1 MRDFKHIAGLL
12 TSSFAETIWPTRCIG
27 CDLPGTLLCPDCAA
41 QLPHI
46 NLAASCPRC
55 GAPCGWLTCTECTD
69 VHGNEEAW
77 EERGTADGSAAGT
90 GDGGAQTGAEP
101 GAAAGSQATAAGGDT
116 AGGGAAEDASAR
128 AAGRAAAARS
138 TAPGGST
145 ACGAACGLAPDGGS
159 QAGGGPKARV
169 TERAGAAGAGA
180 RGAGGG
186 GAAGGAA
193 SDGGPALCEPVRGER
208 FAFSAARAALVYEGL
223 ARKLITSY
231 KDAGERRL
239 DKLLATLLLQALR
252 ATAPQA
258 CPEGLQLPPVHED
271 WLAWADALVAVPA
284 RPEALRQRGFDH
296 LQRVATRVAEWGE
309 VPLLEA
315 LQHTARTADQR
326 ALSAEQRIENL
337 AGSFSLA
344 PHAGV
349 RGKRIVVLDDVLTT
363 GATAS
368 AAAEALLAGG
378 AAEVRVA
385 VVARVLQS

>member
-1 MRDFKHIAGLL
+1 MRDFKHIAELL

-27 CDLPGTLLCPDCAA
+27 CDLPGTLLCPDCSA
-41 QLPHI
+41 QLPRI
-46 NLAASCPRC
+46 NLAAACPRC
-55 GAPCGWLTCTECTD
+55 AAPCGWLTCTECTD
-69 VHGNEEAW
+69 VHGDEEAW
-77 EERGTADGSAAGT
+77 EERGTADGSAASAGS
-90 GDGGAQTGAEP
+90 GGAQTGAEP

-116 AGGGAAEDASAR
+116 TGSGAAEGASAR

-138 TAPGGST
+138 AAPGGGA

-159 QAGGGPKARV
+159 QTGGGPKARAAG
-169 TERAGAAGAGA
+169 RAGAASAYGDRGRAGT
-180 RGAGGG
+180 AGSGP
-186 GAAGGAA
+186 AA
-193 SDGGPALCEPVRGER
+193 SGPVRGER
-208 FAFSAARAALVYEGL
+208 FAFAAARAALVYEGL

-296 LQRVATRVAEWGE
+296 LQRVAARVAEWGE

-337 AGSFSLA
+337 AGSFALA
-344 PHAGV
+344 PHANV

-385 VVARVLQS
+385 VVTRVLQS

>member
-1 MRDFKHIAGLL
+1 MRDFKHIAELL

-27 CDLPGTLLCPDCAA
+27 CDLPGTLLCPDCTA
-41 QLPHI
+41 QLPRI
-46 NLAASCPRC
+46 NLAAACPRC
-55 GAPCGWLTCTECTD
+55 GAPCGWLTCTECTNTYGD
-69 VHGNEEAW
+69 EEAW
-77 EERGTADGSAAGT
+77 EERGAAGEATGT
-90 GDGGAQTGAEP
+90 GDGGAQTGAGGCTASGAACGFAP
-101 GAAAGSQATAAGGDT
+101 ADGPQTDGGPDAQAAGRTGAAGAAAG
-116 AGGGAAEDASAR
+116 
-128 AAGRAAAARS
+128 
-138 TAPGGST
+138 
-145 ACGAACGLAPDGGS
+145 
-159 QAGGGPKARV
+159 
-169 TERAGAAGAGA
+169 
-180 RGAGGG
+180 
-186 GAAGGAA
+186 
-193 SDGGPALCEPVRGER
+193 GGPAASGPVRRER

-223 ARKLITSY
+223 ARKLVTSY

-252 ATAPQA
+252 ATAPQV

-296 LQRVATRVAEWGE
+296 LQRVAARVAEWGE

-337 AGSFSLA
+337 AGSFSLT
-344 PHAGV
+344 PHANV

-363 GATAS
+363 GVTAS